1 MNRDMKTFK
10 TVTDIKTEREL
21 QRSNS
26 VVYSLLGVLLGE
38 LDRLPIP
45 RSQEPSEDQIY
56 SVLKKLYDGAEY
68 CASKDLSEESKIEY
82 TYLKDYI
89 KTQLTDGEIRTII
102 MGLMIR
108 SDIQYNMGLVMKYF
122 KENYP
127 NQYDGKLVSQIAK
140 EMLK

>member
-1 MNRDMKTFK
+1 MKTFN
-10 TVTDIKTEREL
+10 TIADIKAEREL

-56 SVLKKLYDGAEY
+56 GVLKKLYDGAEY
-68 CASKDLSEESKIEY
+68 CAERDLSEESKIEY
-82 TYLKDYI
+82 AYLKDYI
-89 KTQLTDGEIRTII
+89 KKQMTE
-102 MGLMIR
+102 
-108 SDIQYNMGLVMKYF
+108 SDIRFEIEDLMLSKGCNLGMIMKHF
-122 KENYP
+122 KEWYP
-127 NQYDGKLVSQIAK
+127 GQYDGKLVSQIAK